1 MSIFLCKTDGD
12 FDLSGNVI
20 SLVDGPQEVLQLLRN
35 NLRFF
40 QDEDPLDP
48 GMGVPYFQQILDKS
62 VPPSTSEAILK
73 NVVQNT
79 DGVTEVLGFSLSVD
93 PATRLATIIF
103 TAKTDGGPV
112 AVTESFP

>member
-1 MSIFLCKTDGD
+1 MSIFLCTADGD
-12 FDLSGNVI
+12 FDLAGNQM

-48 GMGVPYFQQILDKS
+48 GMGVPYFQQILDKATS
-62 VPPSTSEAILK
+62 PATSEAILK

-79 DGVTEVLGFSLSVD
+79 DGVKDVLGFSLTVD
-93 PATRLATIIF
+93 PATRLASITF
-103 TAKTDGGPV
+103 TATTDGGPV
-112 AVTESFP
+112 PVSESFP